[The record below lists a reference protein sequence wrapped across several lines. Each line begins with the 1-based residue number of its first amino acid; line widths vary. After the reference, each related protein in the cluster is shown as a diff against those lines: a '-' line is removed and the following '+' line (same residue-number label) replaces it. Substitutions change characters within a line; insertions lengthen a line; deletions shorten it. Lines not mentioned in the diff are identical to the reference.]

1 MISESFAVGIHA
13 DRMAAINVITQNFA
27 WQNWLDKK
35 SALRLMLLVEETLGM
50 MNAMIERFDG
60 EMWLSYDR
68 GTCEIH
74 LKVTAPSIGKD
85 KKKEILAVSSS
96 GKNVYENGFM
106 QMVGGIIR
114 TLLDNVGTG
123 AYTDAPD
130 LYDVSPVWTLE
141 TYRAKLSDQ
150 PDERAFDDLEKSI
163 VARLADNVIVG
174 VKDNCVR
181 MIIVKKFAEDTDQ
194 RNMSV
199 AETTLVDNLW
209 AKARL
214 AQ

>member
-1 MISESFAVGIHA
+1 MISEEFAVGAHA

-50 MNAMIERFDG
+50 LKSMIDDYEG
-60 EMWLSYDR
+60 SMWLSYEK

-74 LKVTAPSIGKD
+74 LKLKTSPMD
-85 KKKEILAVSSS
+85 KETKKELLSVSSS
-96 GKNVYENGFM
+96 GKNVYDNGFM

-114 TLLDNVGTG
+114 QLLNNVGSDV
-123 AYTDAPD
+123 YTDAPD
-130 LYDVSPVWTLE
+130 LYDISPVWTLE
-141 TYRAKLSDQ
+141 TYRARLSDQ
-150 PDERAFDDLEKSI
+150 PDERAFDDLERSI
-163 VARLADNVIVG
+163 VASLADDVIVG
-174 VKDNCVR
+174 VKDNFVR
-181 MIIVKKFAEDTDQ
+181 MIIVKKFGEDKDQ

-199 AETTLVDNLW
+199 AETMLVDNLW